1 MGLEGC
7 LSPSDS
13 ISHNCRVGWV
23 GRHHWRSSS
32 PTSLAPAG
40 SPWAYHSEMS
50 PDDFWIP
57 PQKDSATSL
66 QPVPMSMRREDKG
79 LLSSINYSALKD
91 RVTLFCCC
99 QSHILLFSH
108 LLDSTEFMS
117 TPHYWA
123 FLCPCLQAR
132 TCFPGGK
139 NHLFYTSFSQRKD
152 WDQVLLLFSLYIWR
166 NTFRKWLLGV
176 SLQIL
181 CFHRHQEKLNAE
193 WGISIQTQIFPELLR
208 TASRLPYL
216 QTFSLLCR
224 A

>member
-32 PTSLAPAG
+32 PTALAPAG
-40 SPWAYHSEMS
+40 SPWACHSEMS
-50 PDDFWIP
+50 PGDFWIP

-108 LLDSTEFMS
+108 LLDSYWVHEYATLLSFFASMLTSKDLLSRRQEPPLLHFLFTEKG
-117 TPHYWA
+117 
-123 FLCPCLQAR
+123 LR
-132 TCFPGGK
+132 PGFASVLFV
-139 NHLFYTSFSQRKD
+139 HLEKYTQK
-152 WDQVLLLFSLYIWR
+152 V
-166 NTFRKWLLGV
+166 TFRGV
-176 SLQIL
+176 SSNLV
-181 CFHRHQEKLNAE
+181 FP
-193 WGISIQTQIFPELLR
+193 QT
-208 TASRLPYL
+208 SRKTQCRMGDLYSNSN
-216 QTFSLLCR
+216 FSR
-224 A
+224 AA